1 MPIALISFFVAPLG
15 IGDDEIQDVAFPTG
29 IPVIYKFD
37 RDMKPLAPP
46 KGGARQIHTNGLFL
60 EKPGLLKEAL
70 ARESEWREKV
80 PGYNSTMS
88 RQKSP
93 MAALEASLFK
103 LEAERELGKWAG
115 QFADPRKPYEDDGTD
130 GNQGKPIALVEDDL
144 WDLALNPDAE
154 DDQDVSEDD
163 MVVPSIIP
171 EPCVAAFPSAAKVPG
186 MGKIP
191 IRKEPVIVI
200 IRHGKTEHNKLGLFT
215 GWEDAPLAMEGI
227 VEAAEAGRLLKLHG
241 FEFDVVYTSW
251 LSRAIETA
259 WYALNELDSLWLP
272 IIKSWRLVSSFCQVS
287 R

>member
-1 MPIALISFFVAPLG
+1 
-15 IGDDEIQDVAFPTG
+15 
-29 IPVIYKFD
+29 
-37 RDMKPLAPP
+37 MKPLAPP
-46 KGGARQIHTNGLFL
+46 KGGASQIHTNGLFL

-70 ARESEWREKV
+70 ARESEWIEKV
-80 PGYNSTMS
+80 PGYDSTMG

-115 QFADPRKPYEDDGTD
+115 QFVDPRKMYEDDGTD
-130 GNQGKPIALVEDDL
+130 GNQGKPIKLVEDDL
-144 WDLALNPDAE
+144 WDFALNPDAE
-154 DDQDVSEDD
+154 ENQEKSEED
-163 MVVPSIIP
+163 MVIPSIIP

-215 GWEDAPLAMEGI
+215 GWEDAPLATEGI
-227 VEAAEAGRLLKLHG
+227 FEAAEAGRLLKLHG

-272 IIKSWRLVSSFCQVS
+272 IIKSWRLVSSLHRVS